1 MYIKTLTLLLI
12 AAITL
17 SSCDSDD
24 ENTPKITVSV
34 IGAWATDI
42 QQVTSTTK
50 ARTKMEK
57 TPEVAYTQSVQYYT
71 ADGYVVDIGV
81 YFDKDLN
88 QVDADISEGLY
99 SFKNNRITRKF
110 LDKEYEYDVQVKN
123 DMLFLKP
130 VGEGQ
135 PVEMKRMME
144 NKAMAYLAR
153 IVPTPPSIWLS
164 NYSYDSFAKEF
175 SAQALIFNKNGKLE
189 RLNILLDDLENL
201 IESHLYY
208 GFWRMNGLCLN
219 LDVNEENQD
228 YMVIVSKNKMILY
241 YYTDDG
247 KLQQTTFFK
256 STMYDIQ
263 NAYDHAEI
271 HE

>member
-1 MYIKTLTLLLI
+1 MYIKTLTFLLI
-12 AAITL
+12 AALTL

-24 ENTPKITVSV
+24 ENTPKIMESV
-34 IGAWATDI
+34 IGAWATNI
-42 QQVTSTTK
+42 QPVNSTTK

-57 TPEVAYTQSVQYYT
+57 SAEVAYTQSVQYYT
-71 ADGYVVDIGV
+71 PDRFVVDIAV

-99 SFKNNRITRKF
+99 SFKNSRITRKF

-123 DMLFLKP
+123 ETLFLKP

-135 PVEMKRMME
+135 PAEMKRMTEAKVMS
-144 NKAMAYLAR
+144 YLAR
-153 IVPTPPSIWLS
+153 IVPTAPSIWLS
-164 NYSYDSFAKEF
+164 TYNYDSFAKEF
-175 SAQALIFNKNGKLE
+175 SVQALIFNKNGKLE

-219 LDVNEENQD
+219 FEVNEENQD
-228 YMVIVSKNKMILY
+228 YMLIVSKNKMILY
-241 YYTDDG
+241 YYNEDG

-263 NAYDHAEI
+263 NAYEHAEI